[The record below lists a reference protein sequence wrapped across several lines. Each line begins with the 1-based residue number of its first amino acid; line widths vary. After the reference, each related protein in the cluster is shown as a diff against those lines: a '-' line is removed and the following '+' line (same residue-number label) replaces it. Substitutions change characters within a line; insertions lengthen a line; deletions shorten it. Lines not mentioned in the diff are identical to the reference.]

1 MVVHVKSLEM
11 DLTSMAKATVK
22 HDKHDYTSTSGIA
35 RNLHMG
41 MAVNV
46 DSLY

>member
-1 MVVHVKSLEM
+1 MVVHVKSLEV

-22 HDKHDYTSTSGIA
+22 HDKHDYTSGIA